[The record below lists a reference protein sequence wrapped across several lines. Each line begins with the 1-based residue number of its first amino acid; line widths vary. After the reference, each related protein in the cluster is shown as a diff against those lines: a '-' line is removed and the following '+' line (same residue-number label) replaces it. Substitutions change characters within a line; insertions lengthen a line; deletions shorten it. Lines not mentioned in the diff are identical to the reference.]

1 MSNLE
6 KFVAAGVVK
15 ADTVTEQEK
24 AVIAKLSPQEG
35 EAMLRLRQNRDTNLV
50 ARESGNIIGPFAGQ

>member
-6 KFVAAGVVK
+6 KFVAAGIVK

-24 AVIAKLSPQEG
+24 ALIERLTPEEESAI
-35 EAMLRLRQNRDTNLV
+35 LRMHRDGRSIQRASNS
-50 ARESGNIIGPFAGQ
+50 ANIVF

>member
-6 KFVAAGVVK
+6 KFVAAGVVN

-24 AVIAKLSPQEG
+24 ALIERLTPEEHA
-35 EAMLRLRQNRDTNLV
+35 AMLKMDRGVQRSHD
-50 ARESGNIIGPFAGQ
+50 SGNIIF

>member
-15 ADTVTEQEK
+15 LDSVTEQEK
-24 AVIAKLSPQEG
+24 ALIEKLTPEEQA
-35 EAMLRLRQNRDTNLV
+35 AMLRMHRSGGFVKRAND
-50 ARESGNIIGPFAGQ
+50 SGNIIF

>member
-6 KFVAAGVVK
+6 KFVAAGVVN

-24 AVIAKLSPQEG
+24 ALIERLSPE
-35 EAMLRLRQNRDTNLV
+35 EHAAILRLRRNNDSGQRV
-50 ARESGNIIGPFAGQ
+50 RESGNIVL

>member
-6 KFVAAGVVK
+6 KFVAAGVVN

-24 AVIAKLSPQEG
+24 ALIEKLSPE
-35 EAMLRLRQNRDTNLV
+35 EHAAILRLRRSDSSARV
-50 ARESGNIIGPFAGQ
+50 RESGNIIL

>member
-15 ADTVTEQEK
+15 ADTVSEQEK
-24 AVIAKLSPQEG
+24 ALIEKLTPE
-35 EAMLRLRQNRDTNLV
+35 ERAAILRVHRQGPSIQRANS
-50 ARESGNIIGPFAGQ
+50 SGNIVF

>member
-24 AVIAKLSPQEG
+24 ALIEKLTPAEHA
-35 EAMLRLRQNRDTNLV
+35 AMLRLHRSGEFVKRAND
-50 ARESGNIIGPFAGQ
+50 SGNIIF

>member
-6 KFVAAGVVK
+6 QFVAAGIVK

-24 AVIAKLSPQEG
+24 ALIEKLSTE
-35 EAMLRLRQNRDTNLV
+35 EHAAIMRLRRNRDANST
-50 ARESGNIIGPFAGQ
+50 ARESGNIIL

>member
-24 AVIAKLSPQEG
+24 ALIEKLSPE
-35 EAMLRLRQNRDTNLV
+35 EHAAILRVHRNGDFVKRPND
-50 ARESGNIIGPFAGQ
+50 SGNIIF

>member
-15 ADTVTEQEK
+15 ADTVTDQEK
-24 AVIAKLSPQEG
+24 ALIEKLTPEEHS
-35 EAMLRLRQNRDTNLV
+35 AMMRLHHQGTWVSRV
-50 ARESGNIIGPFAGQ
+50 KESGNIIL

>member
-6 KFVAAGVVK
+6 KFVAAGIVK

-24 AVIAKLSPQEG
+24 ALIERLTPEEQS
-35 EAMLRLRQNRDTNLV
+35 AMLRIHGAGPSIQRANS
-50 ARESGNIIGPFAGQ
+50 SGNIVF

>member
-15 ADTVTEQEK
+15 ADTLTEQEK
-24 AVIAKLSPQEG
+24 ALIEKLTPEEHS
-35 EAMLRLRQNRDTNLV
+35 AMLRLHRQGPSIQRANN
-50 ARESGNIIGPFAGQ
+50 SGNIVF

>member
-6 KFVAAGVVK
+6 KFVAAGVVN

-24 AVIAKLSPQEG
+24 ALIERLTPEEHAAV
-35 EAMLRLRQNRDTNLV
+35 LRMHRDGGSIQRAND
-50 ARESGNIIGPFAGQ
+50 SGNIVF

>member
-24 AVIAKLSPQEG
+24 ALIEKMSAE
-35 EAMLRLRQNRDTNLV
+35 EHAAILRIHRDGPSIQRANN
-50 ARESGNIIGPFAGQ
+50 SGNIVF

>member
-6 KFVAAGVVK
+6 KFVAAGVVN

-24 AVIAKLSPQEG
+24 ALIEKLSPE
-35 EAMLRLRQNRDTNLV
+35 EHAAILRLRRSDSGARV
-50 ARESGNIIGPFAGQ
+50 RESGNIIL

>member
-6 KFVAAGVVK
+6 KFVAAGIVK

-24 AVIAKLSPQEG
+24 SLIEKLTSEEQV
-35 EAMLRLRQNRDTNLV
+35 AILRMHRDGRSIQRANS
-50 ARESGNIIGPFAGQ
+50 SGNIVF

>member
-6 KFVAAGVVK
+6 KFVAAGIVK

-24 AVIAKLSPQEG
+24 SLIEKLTSEEQV
-35 EAMLRLRQNRDTNLV
+35 AILRMHRDGRSIRRANS
-50 ARESGNIIGPFAGQ
+50 SGNIVF

>member
-6 KFVAAGVVK
+6 KFVAAGIVK

-24 AVIAKLSPQEG
+24 ALIERLTPEEQS
-35 EAMLRLRQNRDTNLV
+35 AMLRVHRDGRSVQRAND
-50 ARESGNIIGPFAGQ
+50 SGNIVF

>member
-6 KFVAAGVVK
+6 KFVAAGVVN

-24 AVIAKLSPQEG
+24 SLIEKLTPE
-35 EAMLRLRQNRDTNLV
+35 EHAAILRVHRNGNSLPP
-50 ARESGNIIGPFAGQ
+50 ARETGNIIL

>member
-6 KFVAAGVVK
+6 KLVAAGVVK

-24 AVIAKLSPQEG
+24 ALIEKLTPEEQ
-35 EAMLRLRQNRDTNLV
+35 AAILRVHRNGPSIQRANN
-50 ARESGNIIGPFAGQ
+50 SGNIVF

>member
-24 AVIAKLSPQEG
+24 SLIEKLTPE
-35 EAMLRLRQNRDTNLV
+35 EHAAILRLRRSDSSARV
-50 ARESGNIIGPFAGQ
+50 RESGNIIL

>member
-6 KFVAAGVVK
+6 KFVAAGIVN

-24 AVIAKLSPQEG
+24 SLIEKLSAE
-35 EAMLRLRQNRDTNLV
+35 EHAAILRLRRSDSSQRV
-50 ARESGNIIGPFAGQ
+50 RETGNIVL

>member
-15 ADTVTEQEK
+15 ADAITEQEK
-24 AVIAKLSPQEG
+24 YLIEKLTPQEHAGILKLRPSPQ
-35 EAMLRLRQNRDTNLV
+35 TNLV
-50 ARESGNIIGPFAGQ
+50 ARESGNIIGPFGG

>member
-15 ADTVTEQEK
+15 ADTVTDQEK
-24 AVIAKLSPQEG
+24 ALIEKLSPEEHAAIMKVHRNGDFVQR
-35 EAMLRLRQNRDTNLV
+35 AN
-50 ARESGNIIGPFAGQ
+50 ESGNIIF

>member
-6 KFVAAGVVK
+6 QFVAAGIVK

-24 AVIAKLSPQEG
+24 ALIEKLSSE
-35 EAMLRLRQNRDTNLV
+35 EHAAIMRLRHSDSSQRV
-50 ARESGNIIGPFAGQ
+50 RETGNIVL